1 MKFINFLKI
10 KYNQMTQRY
19 SKKTIII
26 SVSIA
31 FLVMLFGY
39 RLLQNTITVFT
50 ASSGPPP
57 ATVSAT
63 TVKTIDSQPYISS
76 VVTLQAVNGVDLSTQ
91 VPGVVSKIFFESG
104 QMIETGQPI
113 MSMDTSVLAAQLE
126 NATSVMNYKKVT
138 FQRYESLYKKGVVS
152 HDQYDSAR
160 SDFNQANASV
170 NELKALINQMTIDA
184 PFSGKLGIRQ
194 VNLGQYL
201 TPGTVITSLQQVDPI
216 YANFN
221 IPTQNISQITLGQE
235 IEVSVDSYPEKTYA
249 GKITA
254 IDSVV
259 DQDTR
264 GINVQG
270 TVTNPNGELTPGM
283 FGEVK
288 VLLPIQAGALVI
300 PQTAVT
306 YTLYGNSVFI
316 VTEQLDKKGKKALV
330 VNQRY
335 ITVGQREGT
344 NIVVKQGLKEGE
356 MVVTSGQ
363 LKLQDG
369 MKVVIDNSAG
379 IS

>member
-1 MKFINFLKI
+1 
-10 KYNQMTQRY
+10 MTQRY

-235 IEVSVDSYPEKTYA
+235 IEVSVDSYPGKIYT

-254 IDSVV
+254 IDSVIN
-259 DQDTR
+259 QDTR
-264 GINVQG
+264 GINMQG
-270 TVTNPNGELTPGM
+270 TVSNPQGELTPGM

-288 VLLPIQAGALVI
+288 VLLPVQKEALVI

-316 VTEQLDKKGKKALV
+316 IAQQQNKKGKQYLA

-335 ITVGQREGT
+335 ITLGQREGT
-344 NIVVKQGLKEGE
+344 NIIVKQGLKEGE

-379 IS
+379 M